1 MDLRGQNAIVTG
13 GAVRI
18 GLAIAHKL
26 AFEGANICVHCHSHA
41 GDVQGVL
48 SELRGHGV
56 AACAVATSFTEPVA
70 AAQAV
75 FERATNE
82 LGPVSILVNNAAIFE
97 QATLAETTEDR
108 WRRHLTINLQ
118 APAFLCR
125 EFAERL
131 PEGRAGSIVN
141 IVDWRALRPPTGHLP
156 YTVSKAGLVALTKV
170 LAQEL
175 APRIQVNA
183 VAPGAILPPPGSGK
197 GALEELAKRNPLKRT
212 GRVSDVANAVAYLL
226 KSEFMTGEVLHV
238 TGGEE
243 L

>member
-1 MDLRGQNAIVTG
+1 MDLRGRNAIVTG
-13 GAVRI
+13 GAVRL

-26 AFEGANICVHCHSHA
+26 AFEGANVCVHCHSHA
-41 GDVQGVL
+41 GEVQGVL

-56 AACAVATSFTEPVA
+56 AAVAVAASFTEPVA
-70 AAQAV
+70 AAATV
-75 FERATNE
+75 FDRATNE
-82 LGPVSILVNNAAIFE
+82 LGPVSILVNSAAIFE
-97 QATLAETTEDR
+97 HATLADTTEDK
-108 WRRHLTINLQ
+108 WRRHLAINLQ

-131 PEGRAGSIVN
+131 PAGESGSIVN
-141 IVDWRALRPPTGHLP
+141 IVDWRGLRPPVGHLP
-156 YTVSKAGLVALTKV
+156 YTVSKAGLVALTQI

-183 VAPGAILPPPGSGK
+183 VAPGAILPPPGAGK
-197 GALEELAKRNPLKRT
+197 EALTEMAARNPLQRT
-212 GRVSDVANAVAYLL
+212 GRASDVANAVAYLL
-226 KSEFMTGEVLHV
+226 KSDFINGEVLHV

>member
-13 GAVRI
+13 GAVRL

-26 AFEGANICVHCHSHA
+26 AFEGANVCVHCHSHA
-41 GDVQGVL
+41 GEVQGVL
-48 SELRGHGV
+48 QELRGHGV
-56 AACAVATSFTEPVA
+56 AACAMAASFTEPVA

-75 FERATNE
+75 FERANEE
-82 LGPVSILVNNAAIFE
+82 LGPVSILVNSAAIFE
-97 QATLAETTEDR
+97 PATLADTTEDR
-108 WRRHLTINLQ
+108 WKRHLAINLQ

-131 PEGRAGSIVN
+131 PAGRQGSIVN
-141 IVDWRALRPPTGHLP
+141 IVDWRALRPPVGHLP
-156 YTVSKAGLVALTKV
+156 YTVSKAGLVALTQI

-183 VAPGAILPPPGSGK
+183 VAPGAILPPPGAGK
-197 GALEELAKRNPLKRT
+197 EALKEMAERNPLKRT
-212 GRVSDVANAVAYLL
+212 GRASDVANAVAYLL
-226 KSEFMTGEVLHV
+226 KSDFINGEVLHV

>member
-1 MDLRGQNAIVTG
+1 MDLRGQNAIITG
-13 GAVRI
+13 GAVRL

-26 AFEGANICVHCHSHA
+26 AFEGANVCVHCHSHA
-41 GDVQGVL
+41 GEVQGVL
-48 SELRGHGV
+48 NELRGHGV
-56 AACAVATSFTEPVA
+56 AAVAVAASFTEPVA
-70 AAQAV
+70 AAQTV
-75 FERATNE
+75 FERATSE

-97 QATLAETTEDR
+97 PATLANTTEDR
-108 WRRHLTINLQ
+108 WKRHLAINLQ

-131 PEGRAGSIVN
+131 PEGRTGSIVN
-141 IVDWRALRPPTGHLP
+141 IADWRGLRPPTGHLP
-156 YTVSKAGLVALTKV
+156 YTVSKAGLIALTKI

-183 VAPGAILPPPGSGK
+183 VAPGAILPPPGKGK
-197 GALEELAKRNPLKRT
+197 EALAEMAERNPLKRT
-212 GRVSDVANAVAYLL
+212 GRASDVAKAVAYLL
-226 KSEFMTGEVLHV
+226 KSEFMNGEILHV

>member
-13 GAVRI
+13 GAVRL

-26 AFEGANICVHCHSHA
+26 AFEGANVCVHCHSHA

-48 SELRGHGV
+48 SEIRGHGV
-56 AACAVATSFTEPVA
+56 AAVAVAASFTEPVA
-70 AAQAV
+70 AAQTV

-82 LGPVSILVNNAAIFE
+82 LGPISILVNNAAIFE
-97 QATLAETTEDR
+97 VATLAETTEDR

-131 PEGRAGSIVN
+131 PEGRTGSIVN
-141 IVDWRALRPPTGHLP
+141 IVDWRAIRPPVGHLP

-197 GALEELAKRNPLKRT
+197 GALEELAKRNPLRRT

>member
-13 GAVRI
+13 GAVRL

-26 AFEGANICVHCHSHA
+26 AFEGANVCVHCHSHA
-41 GDVQGVL
+41 GDVQNVL

-56 AACAVATSFTEPVA
+56 AAVAVAASFTEPVA
-70 AAQAV
+70 AAQTV
-75 FERATNE
+75 FERATSE

-97 QATLAETTEDR
+97 PATLANTTEDR
-108 WRRHLTINLQ
+108 WKRHLAINLQ

-125 EFAERL
+125 EFADRL
-131 PEGRAGSIVN
+131 PAGRTGSIVN
-141 IVDWRALRPPTGHLP
+141 IADWRGLRPPTGHLP
-156 YTVSKAGLVALTKV
+156 YTVSKAGLIALTRI

-183 VAPGAILPPPGSGK
+183 VAPGAILPPPGKGK
-197 GALEELAKRNPLKRT
+197 EALAEMAQRNPLQRT
-212 GRVSDVANAVAYLL
+212 GRASDVANAVAYLL
-226 KSEFMTGEVLHV
+226 KSEFMNGEVLHV